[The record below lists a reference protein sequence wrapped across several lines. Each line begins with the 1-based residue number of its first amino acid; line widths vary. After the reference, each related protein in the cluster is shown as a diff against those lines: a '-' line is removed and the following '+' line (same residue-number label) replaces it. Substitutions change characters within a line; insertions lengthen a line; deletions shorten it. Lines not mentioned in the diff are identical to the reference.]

1 MFISG
6 DHVITFPKLDSAVRR
21 EPSCPSFRGVVV
33 LACELDS
40 IEDLS
45 VGGDQI
51 NPVSHFEFHP
61 WKNWPQPLGEGWGLV
76 SA

>member
-1 MFISG
+1 
-6 DHVITFPKLDSAVRR
+6 
-21 EPSCPSFRGVVV
+21 
-33 LACELDS
+33 
-40 IEDLS
+40 LS